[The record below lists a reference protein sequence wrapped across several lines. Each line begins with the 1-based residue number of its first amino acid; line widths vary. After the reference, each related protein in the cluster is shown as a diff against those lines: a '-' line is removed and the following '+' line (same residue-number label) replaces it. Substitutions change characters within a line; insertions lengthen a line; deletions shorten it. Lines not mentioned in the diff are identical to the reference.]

1 MSPALH
7 RARTQDQKHF
17 RRQQILDAAKAHFEA
32 VGYESFSMANLAKQ
46 AGVAKGTLY
55 LYFATREEVFLAL
68 YGQSLL
74 RWSDLFINS
83 LRGDM
88 SDRDYCQSLHN
99 TAMAD
104 DGFVPLLVRL
114 EHMIEHNVSFERLME
129 TKRLFAARIK
139 LIAQASAPVLGLTQA
154 QATDLVKAMG
164 VLLIGVSGADQ
175 GPSLHDETVPDDVQ
189 GFIDSFASENIF
201 VTNACFIIS
210 GLRAGNAPSL

>member
-114 EHMIEHNVSFERLME
+114 EHMIEHNVSFERLIE

-164 VLLIGVSGADQ
+164 LLLIGVSGADQ
-175 GPSLHDETVPDDVQ
+175 VPGLHDETVPDDVQ

>member
-88 SDRDYCQSLHN
+88 SDRDYCQGLHN

-164 VLLIGVSGADQ
+164 LLLIGVSGADQ

>member
-1 MSPALH
+1 M
-7 RARTQDQKHF
+7 D
-17 RRQQILDAAKAHFEA
+17 
-32 VGYESFSMANLAKQ
+32 
-46 AGVAKGTLY
+46 
-55 LYFATREEVFLAL
+55 
-68 YGQSLL
+68 
-74 RWSDLFINS
+74 
-83 LRGDM
+83 
-88 SDRDYCQSLHN
+88 
-99 TAMAD
+99 D

-114 EHMIEHNVSFERLME
+114 EHMIEHNVSFERLIE

-164 VLLIGVSGADQ
+164 LLLIGVSGADQ

>member
-114 EHMIEHNVSFERLME
+114 EHMIEHNVSFERLIE

-139 LIAQASAPVLGLTQA
+139 LIAQASAPVLGLTQV
-154 QATDLVKAMG
+154 QATDLIKAMG

-201 VTNACFIIS
+201 VTNACFIIR

>member
-114 EHMIEHNVSFERLME
+114 EHMIEHNVSFERLIE

-139 LIAQASAPVLGLTQA
+139 LIAQASAPVLDLTQV
-154 QATDLVKAMG
+154 QATDLIKAMG
-164 VLLIGVSGADQ
+164 ILLIGVSGADQ